1 MKTTHPSLKCS
12 YEVVRAGKTISRGE
26 SRPGEKVE
34 TALGEPGLYTL
45 RTTCIATSDSG
56 IKAADHKETSILFIP
71 DSCQALNDDITS
83 LFMEPHAA
91 RYGP

>member
-1 MKTTHPSLKCS
+1 MINSGKLRFSISTGEADMEKTHPSLKCS

-71 DSCQALNDDITS
+71 DSCPQ
-83 LFMEPHAA
+83 
-91 RYGP
+91 R